1 MQSTVLWSL
10 NHDLTTSLRLSY
22 VPNLPKTNPH
32 LHRRKNSVRVHPC
45 AHPLYIKALNTL
57 YIHVLDVGCNLWG
70 FGGPT
75 NRQNNNKTRQ
85 KRILA
90 SKTPTS
96 RGILALGWTHMPIH
110 SISRC

>member
-1 MQSTVLWSL
+1 M
-10 NHDLTTSLRLSY
+10 
-22 VPNLPKTNPH
+22 
-32 LHRRKNSVRVHPC
+32 
-45 AHPLYIKALNTL
+45 
-57 YIHVLDVGCNLWG
+57 DVGCSLWG
-70 FGGPT
+70 FGGLT
-75 NRQNNNKTRQ
+75 KRQNNKKSRK